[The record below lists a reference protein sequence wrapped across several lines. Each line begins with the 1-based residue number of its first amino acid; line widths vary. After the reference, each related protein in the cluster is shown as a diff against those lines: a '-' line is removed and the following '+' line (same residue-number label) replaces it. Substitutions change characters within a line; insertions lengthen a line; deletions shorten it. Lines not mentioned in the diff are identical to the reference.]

1 MKIGIWVKIA
11 IGAIAGA
18 VVVFLI
24 LTLVPGTKDEMA
36 EAPKAEMAE
45 APKDEK
51 YKVFL
56 SMSWIGN
63 DWQTGAMNMITA
75 LSQHK
80 NYRDYVDFSVQAS
93 GDNAQK
99 QIQQINAM
107 VQAGADAIIVY
118 PISPTAL
125 NQVIKGACDKGVVI
139 FTYDSFVEEPCAYH
153 VGVDAVQSG
162 YERAK
167 WLFTEMGGKGDIVE
181 LTGVS
186 GTTYDSKINEGTA
199 KAMAEFPDIK
209 IIATANGQWSQP
221 EARVQMTK
229 ILATHS
235 WDDIDG
241 LLLQT
246 GCYTVTQMQL
256 EQGIAAENLKPCGGE
271 AANGHRIMMLP
282 ADSGVPGAIGLR
294 SHSSGSAVFGGA
306 VAFKMA
312 MEKLLRGTEP
322 PKLTYVSH
330 SPTDNS
336 TVKLCET
343 GSSAEVIAGCNTINP
358 AIMGNPLY
366 YADIFQPDLL
376 PELGLNAAL
385 ISLPEEP
392 DS

>member
-1 MKIGIWVKIA
+1 MRWDKTVKTAA
-11 IGAIAGA
+11 IGAVAGA
-18 VVVFLI
+18 LGLSAFLAG
-24 LTLVPGTKDEMA
+24 PGS
-36 EAPKAEMAE
+36 EAQEQ
-45 APKDEK
+45 EK
-51 YKVFL
+51 FKVFL

-63 DWQTGAMNMITA
+63 DWQTAAMNMITA
-75 LSQHK
+75 LAQHR

-125 NQVIKGACDKGVVI
+125 NQVIKRACDKGVVI
-139 FTYDSFVEEPCAYH
+139 MTYDSYVEEPCAHH
-153 VGVDAVQSG
+153 VGIDAVQAG

-167 WLFTEMGGKGDIVE
+167 WLFTELGGKGNVVE
-181 LTGVS
+181 ITGVS
-186 GTTYDSKINEGTA
+186 GTTFDSRINDGTA
-199 KAMAEFPDIK
+199 KALAEFPDIE
-209 IIATANGQWSQP
+209 IIASANGQWSQP

-235 WDDIDG
+235 WDEIDG
-241 LLLQT
+241 LLVQT
-246 GCYTVTQMQL
+246 GCYTITQMQL
-256 EQGIAAENLKPCGGE
+256 ESGVAPENLKPCGGE
-271 AANGHRIMMLP
+271 AANGHRVQMLP
-282 ADSGVPGAIGLR
+282 ADSGVPGAVGLR
-294 SHSSGSAVFGGA
+294 SHSSGSAVYGGA

-312 MEKLLRGTEP
+312 MEKLLHGTEP

-330 SPTDNS
+330 GPVTND

-343 GSSAEVIAGCNTINP
+343 GTFEEIKAGCNTINP

-366 YADIFQPDLL
+366 YSDVFNPELL

-385 ISLPEEP
+385 YSLPEEP
-392 DS
+392 DE